1 MWEDA
6 VICYERAGQHGKV
19 RKMAF
24 TADGPVLKSN
34 LMHERLSGLS
44 CQFSNDTHSTGVS

>member
-19 RKMAF
+19 RKMFHVAEI
-24 TADGPVLKSN
+24 PS
-34 LMHERLSGLS
+34 
-44 CQFSNDTHSTGVS
+44 